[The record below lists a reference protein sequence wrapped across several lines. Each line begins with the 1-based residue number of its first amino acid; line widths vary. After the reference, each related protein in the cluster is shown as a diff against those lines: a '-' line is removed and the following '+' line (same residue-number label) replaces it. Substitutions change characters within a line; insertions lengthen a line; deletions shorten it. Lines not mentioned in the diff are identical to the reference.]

1 MNENAVKI
9 QIAETAL
16 EKLKVPATEEN
27 VNTLQVIWQMLRQ
40 VKEDLLQQ
48 APASAVEEINVNAG
62 EAEKGP
68 LDP

>member
-16 EKLKVPATEEN
+16 EKVKVPATEEN

-62 EAEKGP
+62 EAQKGP

>member
-16 EKLKVPATEEN
+16 EKVKVPATEEN

>member
-9 QIAETAL
+9 QIAETTL
-16 EKLKVPATEEN
+16 EKVKVPATEEN
-27 VNTLQVIWQMLRQ
+27 VNALQVIWQMLRQ

-48 APASAVEEINVNAG
+48 APAGAVEEINVNAG

>member
-9 QIAETAL
+9 QIAEAAL
-16 EKLKVPATEEN
+16 EKVKVPATEEN

-40 VKEDLLQQ
+40 VKGDLLQQ
-48 APASAVEEINVNAG
+48 APAGAVEEINVNAG